1 MFTGIIE
8 CTGKINSITREK
20 KNIHFEISSEISDEL
35 TVDQSVSHNGV
46 CLTVTKVE
54 GNNHWVTA
62 IDETLSRSNLGVLK
76 IGDEINLERCMA
88 MNGRL
93 DGHIVQGHVDRTTE
107 VVEVLDEDGSWRYF
121 FRLYPED
128 RKYFVE
134 KGSVSINGVSLTV
147 ADLEMD
153 RFSVAIIPY
162 TYEMTNFKQLKPG
175 HQVNIEFDIVGKYI
189 LRNLEVEGIL
199 EGYKQET

>member
-8 CTGKINSITREK
+8 CTGIIVSIIHDK
-20 KNIHFEISSEISDEL
+20 KNIHFEISSEISGEL
-35 TVDQSVSHNGV
+35 RVDQSVSHNGV
-46 CLTVTKVE
+46 CLTVTKVD
-54 GNNHWVTA
+54 GKIHRVTA
-62 IDETLSRSNLGVLK
+62 IDETLTRSNLGALK

-93 DGHIVQGHVDRTTE
+93 DGHIVQGHVDRTTD
-107 VVEVLDEDGSWRYF
+107 VIDVQDEGGSWRYF

-128 RKYFVE
+128 RKYLVQ

-147 ADLEMD
+147 ADLEQD

-162 TYEMTNFKQLKPG
+162 TYTHTNFKQLEPG
-175 HQVNIEFDIVGKYI
+175 SRVNIEFDIVGKYI
-189 LRNLEVEGIL
+189 LRNLEVEGML
-199 EGYKQET
+199 QAYKEKS

>member
-8 CTGKINSITREK
+8 CTGKVVSVTRDK
-20 KNIHFEISSEISDEL
+20 KNIHFGISSQISNEL
-35 TVDQSVSHNGV
+35 KVDQSVSHNGV
-46 CLTVTKVE
+46 CLTVTKTHQ
-54 GNNHWVTA
+54 GNHWVTA

-107 VVEVLDEDGSWRYF
+107 VLDVLDEDGSWRYF
-121 FRLYPED
+121 FQLEPGD
-128 RKYFVE
+128 MKYFVQ

-147 ADLEMD
+147 AGLERD

-162 TYEMTNFKQLKPG
+162 TYEHTNFKRLKPG
-175 HQVNIEFDIVGKYI
+175 QKVNIEFDIVGKYI
-189 LRNLEVEGIL
+189 LRNLEVEGML
-199 EGYKQET
+199 QGYKEKT